1 MATER
6 SLILIKPDAMER
18 RLAGRIIGRFE
29 DKGLSIVGMKL
40 LLVTPEFSR
49 KHYAEHVNKP
59 FYPLVEKFIGSGP
72 VLAMVLEGPEAVSV
86 VRAMLGPT
94 NGRQAPAGTIRGD
107 FGLSRQMNLVHA
119 SDGADAARREIEIYF
134 TPSELMSSKP
144 TIAPWLC
151 APDEA

>member
-18 RLAGRIIGRFE
+18 RLTGRIIARFE

-40 LLVTPEFSR
+40 LRVTPELSR

-72 VLAMVLEGPEAVSV
+72 VVAMVLEGPEAVSV
-86 VRAMLGPT
+86 VRSMLGPT

-119 SDGADAARREIEIYF
+119 SDGPDAARREIEIYF
-134 TPSELMSSKP
+134 TPEELMSSKP
-144 TIAPWLC
+144 AIGPWLC

>member
-6 SLILIKPDAMER
+6 SLILLKPDAMER
-18 RLAGRIIGRFE
+18 RLTGRIIARFE

-40 LLVTPEFSR
+40 LRVTPELSR

-72 VLAMVLEGPEAVSV
+72 VVAMVLEGPEAVSV

-119 SDGADAARREIEIYF
+119 SDGPDAAKREIEIYF
-134 TPSELMSSKP
+134 TPAELMSTKSA
-144 TIAPWLC
+144 IAPWLC
-151 APDEA
+151 ASDEA